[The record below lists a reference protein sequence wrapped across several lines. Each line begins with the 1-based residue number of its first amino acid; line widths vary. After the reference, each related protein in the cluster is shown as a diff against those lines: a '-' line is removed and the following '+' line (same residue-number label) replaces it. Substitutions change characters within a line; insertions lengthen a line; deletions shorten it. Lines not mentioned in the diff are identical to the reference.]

1 MALPRAGFLA
11 GAGLRLLAL
20 AAVAIVWEGVSRA
33 GLIPPL
39 ILPPPSAIAAAA
51 LKDGGLFLASLQ
63 VTVFEIVVATAL
75 AWAIGVPLGVLI
87 GSSRRASGLLAPL
100 LDSAFAVP
108 WVILYPLALAWL
120 GIGSP
125 SKIGF
130 AAAYGVLPILL
141 TTIAAVSSVEP
152 WYYTLAA
159 ALGATR
165 RQLMVKILLPRML
178 PAILSGLRVGTGLVV
193 IGVIVGEML
202 ASVGGLG
209 FQISSYRTLL
219 ESGHVYLGV
228 LLALLLAWLVNAGL
242 GQVER
247 RTAPGRAEE

>member
-1 MALPRAGFLA
+1 MTRPGGGIAAA
-11 GAGLRLLAL
+11 AGLRLLAL
-20 AAVAIVWEGVSRA
+20 AALLVVWEAVSRA

-39 ILPPPSAIAAAA
+39 ILPPPSAIFAAA

-63 VTVFEIVVATAL
+63 VTVLEIVVATAI
-75 AWAIGVPLGVLI
+75 AWIIGVPLGILI
-87 GSSRRASGLLAPL
+87 GSSRRATAVLAPL

-108 WVILYPLALAWL
+108 WVVLYPVALAWL

-125 SKIGF
+125 SKVAF

-141 TTIAAVSSVEP
+141 TTIAAVASVEP

-165 RQLMVKILLPRML
+165 FQLMTKILLPRML

-242 GQVER
+242 GQVEQ
-247 RTAPGRAEE
+247 RTRYQRAHD